1 MCSFFILWG
10 ASMSRDPRRFEDKDA
25 SWETVPNGRG
35 QTPVGDRPNRVEGG
49 VPDDDIIE
57 LVDVVREGEPPEA
70 PEASMAQPTVDDE
83 TLPEME
89 EDFLAGQD
97 EDLKDFALP
106 LDGMGEEGLEPGLTE
121 RDAFDDRPDSPDFDF
136 EGPEDLEELAIEETV
151 SEVAEDDLDLAMAGL
166 GDELEDETAGP
177 VIGEETALASIS
189 QERLEAA
196 VSRTVTEVVERVVRE
211 TVADVA
217 ERVIKEAIDS
227 LKQSLDTR
235 SK

>member
-1 MCSFFILWG
+1 
-10 ASMSRDPRRFEDKDA
+10 MSRDQRRSEDKDA
-25 SWETVPNGRG
+25 PWETVPNGRG
-35 QTPVGDRPNRVEGG
+35 QTPVGDRPNGVEGDA
-49 VPDDDIIE
+49 PDDDIIE
-57 LVDVVREGEPPEA
+57 LVDVVREGVPPEA
-70 PEASMAQPTVDDE
+70 PEASPVQLAVDDE

-106 LDGMGEEGLEPGLTE
+106 PDEIGEKGLEPGLMET
-121 RDAFDDRPDSPDFDF
+121 DAFEDRPDSPDFDF
-136 EGPEDLEELAIEETV
+136 EGPEDLEELAIEESV

-177 VIGEETALASIS
+177 VIEEEPAIASIS
-189 QERLEAA
+189 QERLEAV
-196 VSRTVTEVVERVVRE
+196 VSRTVREVVERAVRE

-235 SK
+235 SE